1 MTTVSYSI
9 PRSKK
14 GPSDPNAWIFDLRDS
29 LRRSPIPT
37 SDHTLAVSLAA
48 MIILRWVDFQD
59 AEGEAMAAF
68 DGSDYRAV
76 LPASLHWRSWCDH
89 FGTDTPRGLFE
100 SEIPSIVRQASH
112 ASANPLL
119 PLLARNLPA
128 IQELARLEA
137 GAFIRL
143 SEWLAKQ
150 PFETFSDRLRLLSG
164 FDAFLNECG
173 SRETGQMRTPSTVC
187 DLLVALADLRPGEK
201 IYDPCFG
208 FGGILTTASAAVSKT
223 ESHFQTRLQE
233 VPLEISGVEVNSSA
247 YTIGLAR
254 LILAGAENPNLEWGN
269 SLERPS
275 PENPKKDGFDV
286 VLCDGP
292 WGQRVDLP
300 GLEHFPVPTNDS
312 TALFLQHSIGQLKP
326 GGRCVI
332 VIPKGSIFRQQRFAA
347 LRQWLFKTCHL
358 ETVITLPDGV
368 FRPYSG
374 IGASVLVLRKE
385 PASGAKTRI
394 INSGVLFPKPCS
406 KKPVVLTGDVIK
418 ALVAEA
424 KAEVPGEHAID
435 LSADELEQFDEDAKA
450 AQSAEANLQEALALL
465 GKGVPIVAI
474 KDFCRVTTGR
484 SISAKDLLDAPD
496 AEDPIPYIRI
506 ANIQH
511 GQTTKATSWVSAAKA
526 AEIGPRYRLRAG
538 EILVSKAGTIGKTG
552 VVRNGAVGG
561 IASQGLFVL
570 SPDSSRI
577 DSSYLHA
584 YLQALPCQ
592 EWLISMTNG
601 AVVRGLRK
609 EFLEEFPVPLPPLP
623 LQEQVA
629 QAAREH
635 GEDPIRT
642 LATLLPPADANPLSL
657 WIEACLKA
665 LETNTDEEDPSKVV
679 RFKVFGSAM
688 YPATVDNKRISE
700 IPALQ
705 QWANAMF
712 EADPVFRDSE
722 KVPRGSALYGIFQA
736 GIAALRAARALIP
749 GNSLLEN
756 RALKLT
762 DLCLEK
768 LDKAAFSLCD
778 TESIN
783 CQITTDKL
791 TEGELNLISCT
802 IRNRGFVALRDI
814 SVSLDGFEGGYSGF
828 LAENTEI
835 PCTFVGTPEKGVF
848 KLTTKL
854 KCFWTT
860 LNGLPAWR
868 ESEIEFTVQPAKNE
882 TTAGKK
888 EDIGSSPYFVS
899 EPVGP
904 QRREM
909 FIGRE
914 EILEQIQR
922 QLTSGNTVLLEGNR
936 RAGKTS
942 ILKQIEGVGNITGK
956 LAVYSSMQASEGDRH
971 LTGMPSE
978 AVWRRLAND
987 LAKGL
992 ASTGCD
998 VPLPDGSF
1006 LPGGKGVGIAR
1017 ACRKGISAEAPW
1029 EDFLEYAGVIVD
1041 LLAKQGLGLVLMIDE
1056 FDKLQEGIDN
1066 GITSPQIP
1074 ENIRYLIQNL
1084 PGFSAILTGSR
1095 RMQRLRHEYW
1105 SALYGLGSRV
1115 GVTALAPG
1123 AAERLVR
1130 QPVEGKLSYSPEAVQ
1145 RLTALCAWQPF
1156 LIQSLANLVF
1166 VAAAASGVHAIT
1178 VSMVDDAA
1186 QRFVKDNEH
1195 FASLM
1200 DYTESDLR
1208 RFLVMLIHQ
1217 AEKDPDPITL
1227 GTLQQK
1233 LGREGILTTD
1243 NHLTGDLRF
1252 LIDLELIDFH
1262 GQKGGGG
1269 SYSLS
1274 VPLMGQWLD
1283 YQHDFHALLARAR
1296 AELEKNL

>member
-1 MTTVSYSI
+1 MTNVIYSI

-14 GPSDPNAWIFDLRDS
+14 GPGAPNAWIFDLRDS
-29 LRRSPIPT
+29 LRRSQAPT
-37 SDHTLAVSLAA
+37 SDHSLAVSLAA

-59 AEGEAMAAF
+59 AEREAMAAF
-68 DGSDYRAV
+68 DGSDYTAV
-76 LPASLHWRSWCDH
+76 LPASLHWRAWCDH
-89 FGTDTPRGLFE
+89 LGAETQGLFE
-100 SEIPSIVRQASH
+100 SDIPTMVRRANH
-112 ASANPLL
+112 ASANPLV

-128 IQELARLEA
+128 IQELTRLDV

-150 PFETFSDRLRLLSG
+150 PFETFSDRLSLLSG

-254 LILAGAENPNLEWGN
+254 LILAGAENPHLELGN

-275 PENPKKDGFDV
+275 PANPKKDGFDV

-300 GLEHFPVPTNDS
+300 GLEHFPVSTNDS

-435 LSADELEQFDEDAKA
+435 LSADELEQFDEDAKVA
-450 AQSAEANLQEALALL
+450 LSAETNLTEALALL

-484 SISAKDLLDAPD
+484 SVSAKDLLDEPD
-496 AEDPIPYIRI
+496 AEEPVPYIRI

-511 GQTTKATSWVSAAKA
+511 GQTTKATSWVSAATA

-552 VVRNGAVGG
+552 VVRNGGVGG
-561 IASQGLFVL
+561 IASQSLFVL

-577 DSSYLHA
+577 DSSYLNA

-592 EWLISMTNG
+592 EWLISKTSG
-601 AVVRGLRK
+601 AVIRGLKK
-609 EFLEEFPVPLPPLP
+609 EFLEELLVPVPPLP
-623 LQEQVA
+623 VQEQVA
-629 QAAREH
+629 HAAREH
-635 GEDPIRT
+635 GEDPIKT
-642 LATLLPPADANPLSL
+642 LAALLSPADANPLSL
-657 WIEACLKA
+657 WIEASLKA
-665 LETNTDEEDPSKVV
+665 LEADIDPEDPSKVV
-679 RFKVFGSAM
+679 RFKVFGQAM
-688 YPATVDNKRISE
+688 YPATIDNKRLSE
-700 IPALQ
+700 IPELQ

-712 EADPVFRDSE
+712 DTDPVFRDSE

-736 GIAALRAARALIP
+736 GIAELRAARTFIT

-756 RALKLT
+756 RARKLMN
-762 DLCLEK
+762 LCLEK
-768 LDKAAFSLCD
+768 LEKAVFTLCD

-783 CQITTDKL
+783 CQVTTDKL
-791 TEGELNLISCT
+791 TAGELNLISCT
-802 IRNRGFVALRDI
+802 VRNSGFVALRDI
-814 SVSLDGFEGGYSGF
+814 TVSLDGFEGGYSGF

-835 PCTFVGTPEKGVF
+835 PCTFVGTPPKGVS

-860 LNGLPAWR
+860 LNGLPASR
-868 ESEIEFTVQPAKNE
+868 DSEIEFTIQPTKND
-882 TTAGKK
+882 TDFKK
-888 EDIGSSPYFVS
+888 EDLGSSPYFVS

-914 EILEQIQR
+914 EVIEQIQR
-922 QLTSGNTVLLEGNR
+922 QLISGNTVLLEGNR

-942 ILKQIEGVGNITGK
+942 ILKQIEGVGHIPGK

-998 VPLPDGSF
+998 VPLPDGTS

-1029 EDFLEYAGVIVD
+1029 EDFLEYAGVVVD
-1041 LLAKQGLGLVLMIDE
+1041 LLEKQGLGLVLMIDE

-1095 RMQRLRHEYW
+1095 RMQRLRHKYW

-1115 GVTALAPG
+1115 GVTALAQE

-1130 QPVEGKLSYSPEAVQ
+1130 HPVEGKLSYSPEAVQ

-1166 VAAAASGVHAIT
+1166 VAAATSGVHTIT
-1178 VSMVDDAA
+1178 APIVDDAA

-1208 RFLVMLIHQ
+1208 RFLIMLIHQ

-1233 LGREGILTTD
+1233 LGREGILNTD
-1243 NHLTGDLRF
+1243 NDLTGDLRF

-1283 YQHDFHALLARAR
+1283 YQHDYHALLAKAR
-1296 AELEKNL
+1296 AEQENNL